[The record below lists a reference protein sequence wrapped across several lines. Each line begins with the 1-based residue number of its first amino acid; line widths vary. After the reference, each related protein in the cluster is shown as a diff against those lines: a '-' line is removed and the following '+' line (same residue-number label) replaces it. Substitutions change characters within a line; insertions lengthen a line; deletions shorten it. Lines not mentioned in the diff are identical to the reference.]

1 MIKNIVLLFIS
12 FSFISCVTVGMLSEE
27 EKKVKISFSKI
38 FVNKCRFINGFTS
51 HQVST
56 TNTPWLKRRAF
67 QMGGDT
73 MVIQK
78 MTKNTLSV
86 EVYRCSE

>member
-56 TNTPWLKRRAF
+56 TELPSPIRRGVQF
-67 QMGGDT
+67 WSIG
-73 MVIQK
+73 
-78 MTKNTLSV
+78 N
-86 EVYRCSE
+86 